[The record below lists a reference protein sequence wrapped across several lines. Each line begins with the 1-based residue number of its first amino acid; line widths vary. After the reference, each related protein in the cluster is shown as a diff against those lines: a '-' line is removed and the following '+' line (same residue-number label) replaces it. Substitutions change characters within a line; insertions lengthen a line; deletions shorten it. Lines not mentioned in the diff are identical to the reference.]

1 MANWV
6 DHFLRFLIPDEQ
18 ELYVRGC
25 EFSFERHSTV
35 SQHTA
40 EQFASAWSKYTKGDL
55 FSKFSYPYVLGSV
68 LMKLTCPFMN
78 QIWVPQIVFIDKFIL
93 GQGKM
98 ETSFPED
105 LYMLVNQL
113 WLMKIW
119 PFGQGSVLKFISSA
133 TLFLEGSLLNFSSPK
148 IFVKC
153 VGWMVPV
160 NRHINECGRM
170 NRRLGDRLKY
180 VFELGNKELL
190 GCPKIVP

>member
-78 QIWVPQIVFIDKFIL
+78 QIWVP
-93 GQGKM
+93 
-98 ETSFPED
+98 
-105 LYMLVNQL
+105 
-113 WLMKIW
+113 
-119 PFGQGSVLKFISSA
+119 
-133 TLFLEGSLLNFSSPK
+133 
-148 IFVKC
+148 
-153 VGWMVPV
+153 
-160 NRHINECGRM
+160 
-170 NRRLGDRLKY
+170 
-180 VFELGNKELL
+180 
-190 GCPKIVP
+190 